1 MIKCNNGHSE
11 IKGSTSDLLSE
22 YTVITMHIRE
32 ALTEDES
39 EEYAKSMLKR
49 SFDLG
54 MMTEKELDKEYEE
67 ARRKF
72 ASTGLGMIL
81 AELFGGASDD
91 TD

>member
-1 MIKCNNGHSE
+1 MIKCNNGCSE

-22 YTVITMHIRE
+22 YAVITMHIRK
-32 ALTEDES
+32 ALTEDKS

-81 AELFGGASDD
+81 EELFGGASDD

>member
-1 MIKCNNGHSE
+1 MIKCNKGCSE
-11 IKGSTSDLLSE
+11 IKGSTSDLLAEFS
-22 YTVITMHIRE
+22 VITMHLRK
-32 ALTEDES
+32 ALTEDVS
-39 EEYAKSMLKR
+39 EEYAKSALKR

-81 AELFGGASDD
+81 EELFGGATDDSD
-91 TD
+91 